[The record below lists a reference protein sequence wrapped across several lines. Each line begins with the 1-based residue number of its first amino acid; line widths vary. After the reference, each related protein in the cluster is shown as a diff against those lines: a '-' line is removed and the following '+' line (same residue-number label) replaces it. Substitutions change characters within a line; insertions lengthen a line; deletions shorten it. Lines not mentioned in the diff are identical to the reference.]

1 MNNSEFTLGQ
11 IKTILPALVQSDGIT
26 YSSNWNYEYSSDT
39 LVELNMDEFFI
50 EYIIQEGD
58 HLIIEFYCMVYY
70 YDDEPVEHYYFKP
83 LQEISTV
90 KNYING

>member
-11 IKTILPALVQSDGIT
+11 IKSILPALVQSDGIT

-58 HLIIEFYCMVYY
+58 HLIIEFYCMAY
-70 YDDEPVEHYYFKP
+70 YDSDEVEYYYFKT